1 MRTVTA
7 PTPVQTTACI
17 SEPIPLDPTTPE
29 LIARQQKML
38 AAWDA
43 QVAELEADGWVIEYA
58 NTMNNPPTG
67 TYRKYYS
74 FTREQS

>member
-1 MRTVTA
+1 MRTVTG
-7 PTPVQTTACI
+7 PDTVQTAARI
-17 SEPIPLDPTTPE
+17 SEPIPLNPTTPE
-29 LIARQQKML
+29 LITREREML

-43 QVAELEADGWVIEYA
+43 QVAELEADDWVIEYA
-58 NTMNNPPTG
+58 NTMNNPPSG